1 MNYTQKLSQLC
12 SSILTECSL
21 LLLLLLLMNSFILYK
36 SSLHYNTIVIIAP
49 KLLHI
54 MLKHD
59 SPMRIKY
66 SAYGI
71 SVMCH

>member
-1 MNYTQKLSQLC
+1 
-12 SSILTECSL
+12 
-21 LLLLLLLMNSFILYK
+21 MNSFILYN
-36 SSLHYNTIVIIAP
+36 SSLHYNTLIIIAP

-54 MLKHD
+54 MLMHD
-59 SPMRIKY
+59 SPMHTKY